1 MKKRVKKKF
10 NFVKFIIF
18 ILFIIILVFI
28 VRYIYNIR
36 LKNIVVLDNKYYTD
50 EDIIETCGIEDY
62 PKFISIN
69 KSKLKGKLKSLDLI
83 ESVSINKKLDF
94 SIEIKVTE
102 KKLLYYIRSENKYMT
117 SSGKAYKLDNV
128 VGIPTL
134 INYVPENIEAS
145 FIKEFS
151 EIDDNVISMIS
162 EIEYSKNNYDDK
174 RFLLYMNDG
183 NEVYITISRIELL
196 NKYIDIVKK
205 LNNKHGILY
214 LDSGNY
220 FEIKN

>member
-10 NFVKFIIF
+10 NFFKFIIF
-18 ILFIIILVFI
+18 ILFIILIVFI
-28 VRYIYNIR
+28 VRYLFNVR
-36 LKNIVVLDNKYYTD
+36 TKNILILDNKYYTD
-50 EDIIETCGIEDY
+50 EDIIETCGIENY
-62 PKFISIN
+62 PRFITLN
-69 KSKLKGKLKSLDLI
+69 KGKCKSKLKQLDLI
-83 ESVSINKKLDF
+83 EDVKIKKKFDF
-94 SIEIKVTE
+94 SLEITVKE

-117 SSGKAYKLDNV
+117 SSGETYRLDNV

-151 EIDDNVISMIS
+151 EIDDNIISMIS

-183 NEVYITISRIELL
+183 NEVCITISRIELL

-220 FEIKN
+220 FEIKK

>member
-10 NFVKFIIF
+10 NFVKFLLFIIF
-18 ILFIIILVFI
+18 IIIIVLILVYLF
-28 VRYIYNIR
+28 NTNT
-36 LKNIVVLDNKYYTD
+36 KNILIVNNNYYTD
-50 EDIIETCGIEDY
+50 EDIIETANIEYY
-62 PKFISIN
+62 PKFITLSRSRI
-69 KSKLKGKLKSLDLI
+69 KSKLKKLDLI
-83 ESVSINKKLDF
+83 EDVKVKKKLDF
-94 SIEIKVTE
+94 TLEIEVKE
-102 KKLLYYIRSENKYMT
+102 KKLLYLIRSENKYMT
-117 SSGKAYKLDNV
+117 STGETYKLDNV
-128 VGIPTL
+128 VGIPVL

-145 FIKEFS
+145 FVKEFS
-151 EIDDNVISMIS
+151 QINDNIISMIS
-162 EIEYSKNNYDDK
+162 EIEYNKNKYDDK

-220 FEIKN
+220 FEIKK

>member
-1 MKKRVKKKF
+1 MKT
-10 NFVKFIIF
+10 
-18 ILFIIILVFI
+18 
-28 VRYIYNIR
+28 
-36 LKNIVVLDNKYYTD
+36 KNILILNNNYYTD
-50 EDIIETCGIEDY
+50 EQIIETCGIENY
-62 PKFISIN
+62 PKFIMLNRN
-69 KSKLKGKLKSLDLI
+69 KIKNKLKTLDLI
-83 ESVSINKKLDF
+83 KDVKITKKLDF
-94 SIEIKVTE
+94 SLEIEVTE

-117 SSGKAYKLDNV
+117 SSGEAYKLDNV

-151 EIDDNVISMIS
+151 EIDSNIINMIS
-162 EIEYSKNNYDDK
+162 EIEYNKNTYDDK

-183 NEVYITISRIELL
+183 NEVYITISRIDLL